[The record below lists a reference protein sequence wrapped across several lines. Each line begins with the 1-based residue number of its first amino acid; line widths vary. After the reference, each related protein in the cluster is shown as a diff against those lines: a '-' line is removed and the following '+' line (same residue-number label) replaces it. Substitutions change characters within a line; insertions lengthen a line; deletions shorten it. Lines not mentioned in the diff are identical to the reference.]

1 MSPLTG
7 VDILPAMTPPNR
19 ASRPRSAAEAGL
31 PSEDHVFA
39 PFAPLDGVQEVPADL
54 VRASVIVMN
63 NADEMVRRVVGE
75 VATAVLPKPSEHPE
89 ELDMEVAAALRHF
102 VRHWAMALRDSRSI
116 RTSELEVFRYNTAH
130 RAEEGVDFSTVLWG
144 QQVFIRSLW
153 QMLCSVEPPLSPQSL
168 ALAGDHLMRSWHPL
182 LDQTM
187 TGYFEGFYDID
198 DRIRKKVTAALLAG
212 HPAEPTAEKHG
223 IPLPERFA
231 VLALEFDRHPQEEL
245 GDEPDRASAR
255 KRKLRRVLLRLAR
268 QLGEQPL
275 SYLDSDGGMVLMSMD
290 ASPTAPPWQRIDMED
305 LARSAGAQVRAAVV
319 PTMRHDEIPRAV
331 IQAKEILRIASATKD
346 GPGPFTL
353 NDVLVEYHL
362 TRATESAD
370 AIVASIRPL
379 LDQPNVLETV
389 ETYLAVEADRRR
401 AADVLV
407 VHPNTVD
414 NRLARCAALT
424 GLDPRTAAG
433 RFQLQIALTVH
444 RHSAFA
450 QRPPLV

>member
-1 MSPLTG
+1 VTSSSRAKAAKPETPEESLSSGMSLSF
-7 VDILPAMTPPNR
+7 D
-19 ASRPRSAAEAGL
+19 SADVSGEI
-31 PSEDHVFA
+31 
-39 PFAPLDGVQEVPADL
+39 PADL

-63 NADEMVRRVVGE
+63 DADQLVRRVVAD
-75 VATAVLPKPSEHPE
+75 VATAVLPKPSDHPE

-102 VRHWAMALRDSRSI
+102 VRHWAMSLRDSRSI

-144 QQVFIRSLW
+144 QQVFVRALW
-153 QMLCSVEPPLSPQSL
+153 QMLCSVEPPLSAQSL
-168 ALAGDHLMRSWHPL
+168 AIAGDHLLRSWHPL

-198 DRIRKKVTAALLAG
+198 DRVRKKVTAALLAG
-212 HPAEPTAEKHG
+212 HPAEPTADKHG
-223 IPLPERFA
+223 IPLPDRFA
-231 VLALEFDRHPQEEL
+231 VLALELGRHPQEEL
-245 GDEPDRASAR
+245 GDEPDRASAG

-275 SYLDSDGGMVLMSMD
+275 SHLDADGGTVLMSMD
-290 ASPTAPPWQRIDMED
+290 LSTTAPPWERIDMED
-305 LARSAGAQVRAAVV
+305 LARSAGASVRAAVV
-319 PTMRHDEIPRAV
+319 PTSRHDEIPRAAV
-331 IQAKEILRIASATKD
+331 QAKEILRIATATKE

-362 TRATESAD
+362 TRATESAE
-370 AIVASIRPL
+370 AIVSSIAPL
-379 LDQPNVLETV
+379 LLQPSVLETV

-414 NRLARCAALT
+414 NRLARCATLT

-444 RHSAFA
+444 RLASA
-450 QRPPLV
+450 QGRPQ